1 MGCDRGGAFY
11 AHAWNDARDSFVCPI
26 EPERIRRFVAILMVI
41 SMTSTMTTPHKT
53 LGEEKS
59 GQQIDLVYTWCDG
72 ADPEF
77 QNRKAKRLKDFGLQ
91 LAEDNSGAV
100 RYANHDELRY
110 SLRSVQKYLPWVRKI
125 YIVTDKQR
133 PSWFVEHEKI
143 HFVDHTEIIPQ
154 ELLPTFSSVTIEMY
168 LSRIPGLAEKFIY
181 LNDDIFINRP
191 MNPSDFFSEGQP
203 IVRFTKKKRQRITLS
218 EAQAI
223 LSASENDDF
232 ETTVI
237 RSWYTF
243 CTKNQKTVHY
253 EGLVHSADSYTKTL
267 FDEVLK
273 KYPEAVASNISPFR
287 TGKEYQRILFLYE
300 MAYVR
305 GCPIQRNRSSNFWG
319 RLISYFVA
327 LPCFSITRQSLG
339 TLQS

>member
-1 MGCDRGGAFY
+1 M
-11 AHAWNDARDSFVCPI
+11 
-26 EPERIRRFVAILMVI
+26 
-41 SMTSTMTTPHKT
+41 

-72 ADPEF
+72 ADPVF
-77 QNRKAKRLKDFGLQ
+77 RKRKEQRLKELGLQ
-91 LAEDNSGAV
+91 VEEDNSGAV

-168 LSRIPGLAEKFIY
+168 LSRIPGLAENFIY

-223 LSASENDDF
+223 LSTPENDDF

-243 CTKNQKTVHY
+243 CTKNQKKVCF
-253 EGLVHSADSYTKTL
+253 ENLVHSADAYTKTL

-273 KYPEAVASNISPFR
+273 KYPEVVAANASPFR
-287 TGKEYQRILFLYE
+287 TGKEYQRILF
-300 MAYVR
+300 
-305 GCPIQRNRSSNFWG
+305 
-319 RLISYFVA
+319 SYMRWLTSGDA
-327 LPCFSITRQSLG
+327 LFGETAQEHF
-339 TLQS
+339 